1 MHKLVLEFA
10 VAIALS
16 LSAILTLT
24 TGVSA
29 SDLIVKNA
37 FARASATP
45 NATAGAVYLT
55 ISSPEAD
62 RLTAVFSPAAAMA
75 HLHESKDEN
84 GVMKME
90 MRQSL
95 DIAAGEEI
103 VMKPG
108 GLHIMLMG
116 LKAPLKKGETL
127 ALELTFE
134 KAGTVPVLV
143 PVGGIADQ
151 AVGSSGD

>member
-1 MHKLVLEFA
+1 MPKLILEIA
-10 VAIALS
+10 AAIALT
-16 LSAILTLT
+16 LTAILTLT

-29 SDLIVKNA
+29 SDLIVKDA
-37 FARASATP
+37 FARASPTPTAT
-45 NATAGAVYLT
+45 TGAIYLT
-55 ISSPEAD
+55 ISSPESD

-90 MRQSL
+90 MLEFL
-95 DIAAGEEI
+95 DIAGGQATTLS
-103 VMKPG
+103 PG

-116 LKAPLKKGETL
+116 LKAPLKKGETI

-134 KAGTVPVLV
+134 KAGTVSVLV
-143 PVGGIADQ
+143 PVGGVADQ